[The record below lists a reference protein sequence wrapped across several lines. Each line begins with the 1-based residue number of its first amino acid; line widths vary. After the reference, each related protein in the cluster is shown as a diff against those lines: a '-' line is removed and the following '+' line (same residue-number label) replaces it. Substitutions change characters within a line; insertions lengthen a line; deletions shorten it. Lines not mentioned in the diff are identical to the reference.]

1 MKCTQCNS
9 EKLIKNVRALDRTQQ
24 IGNSDL
30 SLEIY
35 QDPEAMFFKQPL
47 AIKLQPLI
55 CADCGFV
62 MFSIA
67 KFNLEVI
74 KKNIEKNEQT

>member
-9 EKLIKNVRALDRTQQ
+9 EKIIKNVRVIDRDHA
-24 IGNSDL
+24 SHHDL

-35 QDPEAMFFKQPL
+35 RDPNAMFFKQPL

-62 MFSIA
+62 MFSLA
-67 KFNLEVI
+67 KFSLDMI
-74 KKNIEKNEQT
+74 KKNIEKNETE